1 MPLRGIAEAP
11 LEALFGE
18 DNEAICGALR
28 ARKVQSVKELAYVAA
43 WELKDWL
50 LIPEPEAEAILA
62 RSWAACACQPNSA
75 YALAQNVD
83 EYGEVPPPLPS
94 LQVAFGGSLKGSFVE
109 VAGPPGVG
117 KTQFCLQAAASTSAR
132 GGEVFWLDTERTFSP
147 QRLLELLTAQVDLD
161 GRGSQDSA
169 LQALEHIRCRTC
181 SSLPELQSAVQEIAE
196 CAYRR
201 ERLPSLLIVDSIA
214 AAARHQEDVRK
225 RQAALNQIA
234 SNLKSLVSST
244 SDAAESM
251 EASCPAVIVTNQV
264 SGDPTSAG
272 YKVALGHMWHHA
284 VNWRLILR
292 HESGGSSA
300 LHGPRSCQPDRA
312 PIRTLVVEK
321 SPCCG
326 PQAIPFFVTSEGLR
340 EIA

>member
-132 GGEVFWLDTERTFSP
+132 GGAQFFFVFVLLCDFS
-147 QRLLELLTAQVDLD
+147 
-161 GRGSQDSA
+161 
-169 LQALEHIRCRTC
+169 
-181 SSLPELQSAVQEIAE
+181 
-196 CAYRR
+196 
-201 ERLPSLLIVDSIA
+201 
-214 AAARHQEDVRK
+214 
-225 RQAALNQIA
+225 
-234 SNLKSLVSST
+234 
-244 SDAAESM
+244 
-251 EASCPAVIVTNQV
+251 
-264 SGDPTSAG
+264 
-272 YKVALGHMWHHA
+272 
-284 VNWRLILR
+284 
-292 HESGGSSA
+292 SSA
-300 LHGPRSCQPDRA
+300 TMTMIVLLQRCFHMSIYMFVSAWACGLMCARA
-312 PIRTLVVEK
+312 HLGLGMQSSRPTVQLYCCDGVQTFVVTLFAVPLTPQHVVSE
-321 SPCCG
+321 SLN
-326 PQAIPFFVTSEGLR
+326 AI
-340 EIA
+340 